1 MIAAH
6 IRIASLTSTCGLD
19 ESELRD
25 LIHAQATPAAAVEHI
40 RIRAGPHGV
49 DILAFLD
56 SDDPKEAAEAL
67 HHLVDKAIAS
77 TPLLRTWR
85 II

>member
-1 MIAAH
+1 MVATH
-6 IRIASLTSTCGLD
+6 IRIASLTSTSKLD

-25 LIHAQATPAAAVEHI
+25 LIYAQATPAAAVEHV

-56 SDDPKEAAEAL
+56 SDDPEEAAEAL
-67 HHLVDKAIAS
+67 HRLVHKVIAS

-85 II
+85 IV